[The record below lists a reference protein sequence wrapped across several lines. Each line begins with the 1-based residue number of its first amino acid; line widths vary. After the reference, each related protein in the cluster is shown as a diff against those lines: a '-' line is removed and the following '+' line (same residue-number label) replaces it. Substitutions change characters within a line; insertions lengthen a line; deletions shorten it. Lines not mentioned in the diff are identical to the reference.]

1 MNKGYAIFILGFFF
15 IIACNIKRAPIKH
28 KLNLPSNSKE
38 LISSVRK
45 TNISP
50 EWLSLKGKMSLEGD
64 NEKISCTVNVQIRR
78 DSAIWISLRGPVLG
92 LEIARTVLNKDSIIY
107 MNMLNATYN
116 KYAISYINNKIGQEI
131 SYKKIQDIFFGVPQ
145 IVKGKYSF
153 KQDNY
158 TYSIFSKDNK
168 KGNIMYKVDK
178 NNLRIVEAQYIYN
191 SNKNWTLILSDYS
204 TIQNNYQIPNK
215 LFFKFKNPTKIS
227 LNLNFTKAEVNKPH
241 RLNFIIPKNYV
252 KQK

>member
-1 MNKGYAIFILGFFF
+1 MNNQYAIFILGFFF
-15 IIACNIKRAPIKH
+15 ITACNIKRAPIKH
-28 KLNLPSNSKE
+28 KLSLPSNSKE

-50 EWLSLKGKMSLEGD
+50 EWLSLKGKMILEGD
-64 NEKISCTVNVQIRR
+64 NEKISCTVNLQIRR

-116 KYAISYINNKIGQEI
+116 KYPISYINNKIGQEI

-145 IVKGKYSF
+145 IVNGKYSF
-153 KQDNY
+153 KEDNY

-168 KGNIMYKVDK
+168 NIMYKVDK

-191 SNKNWTLILSDYS
+191 SNENWTLILSDYR
-204 TIQNNYQIPNK
+204 TIQNNYQIPNN

-241 RLNFIIPKNYV
+241 KLNFIIPKNYV
-252 KQK
+252 RQQ